1 MSVKSVS
8 SRYAKSLLE
17 LAQEQDQ
24 LETIYQDILTIQ
36 ELLKNREL
44 FAVIKSPVIP
54 SDKKIKVMDA
64 LLRGKVDDL
73 TLRWVRLII
82 KKERSEYLLY
92 IAQAFIEQYKVVKN
106 ISTVHII
113 SAAPLDD
120 QLIGKIKDKIHAEG
134 MIDGEIEIVEEVDP
148 SLIGGFVLEFDGYRY
163 DASISWRL
171 ADLQKEAY
179 TKNFYKSKVIAR

>member
-1 MSVKSVS
+1 MSVS

-17 LAQEQDQ
+17 LAQEQDK
-24 LETIYQDILTIQ
+24 LETVYQDILTIK

-54 SDKKIKVMDA
+54 PDKKIKVMDA
-64 LLRGKVDDL
+64 LLQDRVDDL
-73 TLRWVRLII
+73 SLRWIRLII

-92 IAQAFIEQYKVVKN
+92 IAQSFIEQYKTVKN

-120 QLIGKIKDKIHAEG
+120 QLIDKIKDKIHGEG
-134 MIDGEIEIVEEVDP
+134 MIDGEIELVEAVDP
-148 SLIGGFVLEFDGYRY
+148 SLIGGFVMEFDGYRY
-163 DASISWRL
+163 DASISWL
-171 ADLQKEAY
+171 LNDLQKDAY